1 VSVTRPR
8 LFRYLVVAAIVATLL
23 FTALRP
29 TPRLVDSAD
38 IGRGTVVATIEAEG
52 RTRVRDRYVITAPI
66 AAQARR
72 LQLQP
77 GDTVAAGQRMVALD
91 PLPATALDPRSR
103 SEAERR
109 AAASESRRAA
119 AAEDLQAAQ
128 AAARQAAA
136 DAERLAQLAGRGLVA
151 QEQAER
157 AATLRL
163 QAEREA
169 ASARFRLAT
178 ASHERDAARA
188 ALDFGSADPSQ
199 AIALELASPV
209 DGVVLRRH
217 YESAMPVQPGAPLLE
232 VGDPAALEIEV
243 DVLSADAVR
252 LRPGMAVELLRWGEA
267 HVLAGR
273 VRRIEPGGFTKVS
286 ALGVEEQRVWV
297 IVDIDSPHEQW
308 STLGDA
314 YRVDARFVLDRRDDV
329 LRVPVSALFRDGD
342 GWQVFRL
349 DDGRASSTAVGIGLR
364 GGLWAELVDGLAA
377 GDQVIVHPD
386 RELDDGSRVR
396 QR

>member
-1 VSVTRPR
+1 VSVTRAR
-8 LFRYLVVAAIVATLL
+8 IFRYLVVAAIVVALL
-23 FTALRP
+23 FLALRP
-29 TPRLVDSAD
+29 APRLVDSTT
-38 IGRGTVVATIEAEG
+38 IGRGTVVAAIEAEG
-52 RTRVRDRYVITAPI
+52 RTRVRDRYVVTAPI

-77 GDTVAAGQRMVALD
+77 GDALAAGQVVVALD

-103 SEAERR
+103 REAERR
-109 AAASESRRAA
+109 AEASESRRAA
-119 AAEDLQAAQ
+119 AAEELQAAQ
-128 AAARQAAA
+128 AAARQAVA

-178 ASHERDAARA
+178 AMHERDAARA
-188 ALDFGSADPSQ
+188 ALEFGSGDVAPSL
-199 AIALELASPV
+199 ALEMVSPV
-209 DGVVLRRH
+209 DGVLLRRH
-217 YESAMPVQPGAPLLE
+217 YESATPVQPGAPLVE
-232 VGDPAALEIEV
+232 IGNPAALEVEV

-252 LRPGMAVELLRWGEA
+252 LRAGMRVELLRWGEA
-267 HVLAGR
+267 HALAGR
-273 VRRIEPGGFTKVS
+273 VVRIEPGGFTKVS

-297 IVDIDSPHEQW
+297 IVDIESPHEEW

-329 LRVPVSALFRDGD
+329 LRAPVSALFREGD
-342 GWQVFRL
+342 TWQVFRL
-349 DDGRASSTAVGIGLR
+349 VEGRAARTAVQLGLR
-364 GGLWAELVDGLAA
+364 GGLWAELLDGLE
-377 GDQVIVHPD
+377 GTDQVIVHPD
-386 RELDDGSRVR
+386 RELQDGSPVR